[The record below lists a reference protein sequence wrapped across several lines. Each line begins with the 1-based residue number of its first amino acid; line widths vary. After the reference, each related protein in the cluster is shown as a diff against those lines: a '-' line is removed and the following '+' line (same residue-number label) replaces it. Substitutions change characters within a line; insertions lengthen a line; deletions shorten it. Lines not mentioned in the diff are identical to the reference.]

1 VSKRIL
7 AIHAHPDDVE
17 ILCGGTVAL
26 LAAAGHAVT
35 IVTMTPGD
43 LGSAEMTPETTAQTR
58 RREAANSAAII
69 GAEYRCAEFR
79 DYNIFSCDSSR
90 RRVTEVLRK
99 ARPDLILTASPVD
112 YMADHETTS
121 ELVRDACFSAP
132 IPNYLT
138 EDEDPAPRLQAIP
151 HLYFMDPIG
160 GVDRDDRPV
169 TADIYIDVASTFE
182 TKRRMLTEHKS
193 QREWLLRH
201 HGMDDYILQM
211 ERWTREIGARAGVGA
226 GEGFRRYKG
235 HPYPQSPLLEEL
247 LPDSVHTPRQA

>member
-69 GAEYRCAEFR
+69 GAEYCCAEFR

-99 ARPDLILTASPVD
+99 AQPDLILTASPVD
-112 YMADHETTS
+112 YMADHEATS

-138 EDEDPAPRLQAIP
+138 GDEDPAPRLQAIP

-169 TADIYIDVASTFE
+169 TADVYIDVASTFE
-182 TKRRMLTEHKS
+182 TKRHMLMEHKS
-193 QREWLLRH
+193 QREWPVWEQAK
-201 HGMDDYILQM
+201 DSDATKA
-211 ERWTREIGARAGVGA
+211 TRTRNLPCWKSCSRIVSTPRGRPESAR
-226 GEGFRRYKG
+226 
-235 HPYPQSPLLEEL
+235 QSPLRS
-247 LPDSVHTPRQA
+247 PIPGRCRVRCGG